1 MSSKR
6 RDAKASPSGAKDTG
20 QASKASPSGGNDSEP
35 ASGASPSSRVESPA
49 RGADAA
55 APAPAPAVI
64 LTGVTKAFAGVPVL
78 RGVQLRIAPGAR
90 LGIVGPA
97 AAGKSLLLKL
107 IGGLVAP
114 DDGEVTVLGQAVADR
129 SEAELGPLRRR
140 LGMLFQNHAL
150 FDFLTVA
157 GNVAFPLERR
167 GERSAAEIGEAV
179 AQRLRAVGLAG
190 SEDKLPAQL
199 SGGMR
204 KRVGIARASIASPEL
219 LLYDEPTAGL
229 DPVTSRKIFDL
240 LDADQLASGATV
252 IAVSSDVPALL
263 GFVHELAF
271 LRDGVIRYHGPVAGI
286 GSVDDPEL
294 QRFLHGGDGSPAS
307 AASAASLA
315 SAPGGGAAR

>member
-1 MSSKR
+1 MS
-6 RDAKASPSGAKDTG
+6 ASA
-20 QASKASPSGGNDSEP
+20 NEP
-35 ASGASPSSRVESPA
+35 ANESANEPA
-49 RGADAA
+49 NESANK
-55 APAPAPAVI
+55 PPAVA
-64 LTGVTKAFAGVPVL
+64 LEGVRLGFGGQLVLDGVSL
-78 RGVQLRIAPGAR
+78 RVARGAR

-107 IGGLVAP
+107 LGGLVAP
-114 DDGEVTVLGQAVADR
+114 DAGSVLVLGELLAGK
-129 SEAELGPLRRR
+129 SEVELGPLHRR

-157 GNVAFPLERR
+157 GNVAFPLEQR
-167 GERSAAEIGEAV
+167 GELGPEELAAAV
-179 AQRLRAVGLAG
+179 ARRLRAVGLAG

-240 LDADQLASGATV
+240 LDADQRASGATL

-271 LRDGVIRYHGPVAGI
+271 LHEGKIRYHGPVSELPRVA
-286 GSVDDPEL
+286 DPEL
-294 QRFLHGGDGSPAS
+294 QRFLRGDAAATATTASTASTASTTTTAATTPPSP
-307 AASAASLA
+307 
-315 SAPGGGAAR
+315 PGGRA